1 MAVSRISADD
11 PAVLDVWRQ
20 TSSTGLA
27 GLAAK
32 TPVVGNAKVRGVPN
46 CRFFAIGVTEKML
59 PRELTACIQQDTLP
73 VAPMVAW
80 ALATKAPAEAGVI
93 VATTVEAPGSSEVT
107 VLP

>member
-1 MAVSRISADD
+1 MAVSRSSADD
-11 PAVLDVWRQ
+11 LAVLDVWRQ
-20 TSSTGLA
+20 TSSIGLA
-27 GLAAK
+27 EPAAK
-32 TPVVGNAKVRGVPN
+32 TPVVGNAKVRGVAN

-80 ALATKAPAEAGVI
+80 ALATKSPVEAGVI
-93 VATTVEAPGSSEVT
+93 VATTMATPGISEAT